1 MTDDTESRG
10 CRPRVPLGLPDTSDL
25 AGVNAAE
32 IAVVRLAS
40 HRVITSREAVELT
53 QMLDHRR
60 RALTDLDHDRRMAA
74 IEKINRERAA
84 ADGEAS

>member
-1 MTDDTESRG
+1 MTDDTESRSR
-10 CRPRVPLGLPDTSDL
+10 RPRVPLGLPDTSDL

-32 IAVVRLAS
+32 IAVVQLAS
-40 HRVITSREAVELT
+40 DRVITSREAVELT

-84 ADGEAS
+84 AEGEAS

>member
-1 MTDDTESRG
+1 MSDDIPSRG
-10 CRPRVPLGLPDTSDL
+10 RPLRPPLGLPDTSDL

-40 HRVITSREAVELT
+40 DRIITSREAVELT

-60 RALTDLDHDRRMAA
+60 RALTDLDHDRRMRA
-74 IEKINRERAA
+74 IEKANKERAA
-84 ADGEAS
+84 GAGASS

>member
-10 CRPRVPLGLPDTSDL
+10 HRPRVPLGLPDTSDL

-40 HRVITSREAVELT
+40 DRIITSREAVELT

>member
-32 IAVVRLAS
+32 IAVVQLAS
-40 HRVITSREAVELT
+40 DRVITSREAVELT

>member
-1 MTDDTESRG
+1 MSDDIPSRG
-10 CRPRVPLGLPDTSDL
+10 RPPRPPLELPDTSDL

-40 HRVITSREAVELT
+40 DRIITSREAVELT

-60 RALTDLDHDRRMAA
+60 RALTDLDHDRRMRA
-74 IEKINRERAA
+74 IEKANKERAA
-84 ADGEAS
+84 GAGASS

>member
-1 MTDDTESRG
+1 MSDDTESRG
-10 CRPRVPLGLPDTSDL
+10 RRPRVPLGLPDTSDL

-40 HRVITSREAVELT
+40 DRVITSREAVELT